1 MKYRDTTFDVGIFA
15 YFMYQNKV
23 EFREIREM
31 LVVVNQPIKYRFD
44 RGNGKL
50 FPFIPHG
57 FIFGTKEELL
67 ASL

>member
-1 MKYRDTTFDVGIFA
+1 MKYKNTKFDVGESA

-23 EFREIREM
+23 EFREIQEM

-50 FPFIPHG
+50 FPFVSHE
-57 FIFGTKEELL
+57 FVFASKEELL